1 MEWLSG
7 LFQNQ
12 LKGKSIMSNKKKMIF
27 FGIIFV
33 LCIGLIIFTYK
44 TKNIEK
50 KPVYE
55 TEEKNETEKENEVS
69 DVAPPDS
76 VPDIKIEYEYTDQI
90 VKGNLVQN
98 DQLNYFQFL
107 FSDFLSRNGII
118 DQLQEKI
125 VVGIGTQVDD
135 TDTIQFPVDVYLKE
149 EEEPIQAK
157 VNYDTKL
164 ENFHFHFL
172 KDELE
177 AAPVEITD
185 IDQELQ
191 KYIAKDLEKLQ
202 KEFGMYIF
210 EEKLEATK
218 ARVTSYEKN
227 GKEIVIQV
235 ELNDEYKTY
244 CKIFYNYEKGK
255 AEYKKWG

>member
-1 MEWLSG
+1 M
-7 LFQNQ
+7 
-12 LKGKSIMSNKKKMIF
+12 
-27 FGIIFV
+27 
-33 LCIGLIIFTYK
+33 
-44 TKNIEK
+44 
-50 KPVYE
+50 
-55 TEEKNETEKENEVS
+55 
-69 DVAPPDS
+69 
-76 VPDIKIEYEYTDQI
+76 
-90 VKGNLVQN
+90 
-98 DQLNYFQFL
+98 
-107 FSDFLSRNGII
+107 
-118 DQLQEKI
+118 
-125 VVGIGTQVDD
+125 
-135 TDTIQFPVDVYLKE
+135 QFPVDVYLKE
-149 EEEPIQAK
+149 EEEPIQTK
-157 VNYDTKL
+157 VSYDTKL

-244 CKIFYNYEKGK
+244 CKIFIIT
-255 AEYKKWG
+255 KKVKQSIKSGDRYGRKCKKCIFDYTQISKTIPHAKSESKV